1 MSWLRRLANVLRRE
15 KLDTDIDAELQ
26 FHLEMR
32 AADLRREGR
41 APADARREAS
51 RLLGN
56 AAALRD
62 RTREADVWV
71 WVETA
76 WQDVRYAL
84 RLLGRSPVFTV
95 AAVLTLAIGIGA
107 NAAMFGVLHAVLIKS
122 LPYPD
127 SDRLFVLFRT
137 SARAGGRTRV
147 APLDFAD
154 WRERSRAFTL
164 AAHVGTGF
172 TLTGAGD
179 PELVIGQMVAGDL
192 FDVLGVRPALGA
204 GFGDAARPGAAADA
218 MVISHGLW
226 QRRFGGDPGVLGRT
240 ISANGRQYTIAGVM
254 PPRFFYQSA
263 RYQLWVP
270 FPLRA
275 PNPDNLPMTRDSR
288 YLQVIGRLNPGVTPA
303 AAADELAGLA
313 KSLGAEYPDSSANSA
328 IGMASLANEA
338 VGDVRAAL
346 QLLFAAVLLVLLIA
360 CGNVTSLL
368 LARFTVRGPEVV
380 VRTALGA
387 SRMRVI
393 RQFVV
398 ETVALYA
405 VGTAAGLLLAVWL
418 LNLLRGLAPG
428 VIPRADEIQMVLP
441 VALFACGTS
450 LVAALIFGL
459 VPAWQATRGSA
470 STDALRSRGASSSRP
485 HQRFRSAIVVAQLA
499 VALCLLSGA
508 SLVARSLLNL
518 QRVDKGFD
526 VEGRLVF
533 TVVMPAA
540 RYPNADAMRAF
551 YRRILDGLREQ
562 PAFARVGVTTHL
574 PLSGQDLENGLTIDG
589 YTPSAPDEQPIAA
602 LRGVSPGYLAAM
614 GIRLRAGRTFTE
626 ADDERAAPAAIVND
640 AFVRRYLGGG
650 DALGRRVSLG
660 GADGPW
666 RTIVGVV
673 GDVRHRALDADPRPE
688 LLLPYTQL
696 DPGFL
701 TAWARGLTVVVPGQD
716 HVTASADLVRETMR
730 RVDANTPVI
739 ELRPMSALVAAAVSA
754 PRFRTFVLS
763 VFALIAVALAAVGV
777 FGVLSYLVS
786 QRTREIGIRMALGAH
801 PRAIFRDVLGQ
812 GARLVFVGT
821 VIGVAAGALLS
832 RWIGGLLFQVSPA
845 DPLTIG
851 AAACCLALVA
861 LVAALVPAKRATAV
875 EPNSALR
882 AG

>member
-1 MSWLRRLANVLRRE
+1 MSWLRRLANVFRRE
-15 KLDTDIDAELQ
+15 RLDSDIEAELQ

-41 APADARREAS
+41 APAEARREAS

-56 AAALRD
+56 ASALRD
-62 RTREADVWV
+62 RTRDADVWV
-71 WVETA
+71 WLETA
-76 WQDVRYAL
+76 WQDARYAV
-84 RLLGRSPVFTV
+84 RLLAKSPVFTA

-107 NAAMFGVLHAVLIKS
+107 NAAMFGVLHAVLIKP
-122 LPYPD
+122 LPYPE

-147 APLDFAD
+147 APLDFVD
-154 WRERSRAFTL
+154 WRQRSRAFTL

-172 TLTGAGD
+172 TLTGTGD
-179 PELVIGQMVAGDL
+179 PELVVGQMVAGDL

-204 GFGDAARPGAAADA
+204 GFGDSARPGAGDDA
-218 MVISHGLW
+218 MVLSHGLW
-226 QRRFGGDPGVLGRT
+226 QRRFGGDPSVLGRT
-240 ISANGRQYTIAGVM
+240 ISANGRPYTIAGVM
-254 PPRFFYQSA
+254 PPRFSYQGP

-275 PNPDNLPMTRDSR
+275 PNPNNLPITRDSR

-303 AAADELAGLA
+303 AATEEMNALA
-313 KSLGAEYPDSSANSA
+313 KSLAGEYPDSNADST
-328 IGMASLANEA
+328 IGMASLTNEA

-346 QLLFAAVLLVLLIA
+346 ELLFAAVLLVLLIA

-398 ETVALYA
+398 ETVVLYA
-405 VGTAAGLLLAVWL
+405 VGTAAGLLLGVWL

-428 VIPRADEIQMVLP
+428 VIPRADEIQMALP

-450 LVAALIFGL
+450 LVAALVFGL
-459 VPAWQATRGSA
+459 VPAWQATRESA
-470 STDALRSRGASSSRP
+470 STDALRSRATTSSRP
-485 HQRFRSAIVVAQLA
+485 HQRFRSTIVVAQLA

-518 QRVDKGFD
+518 HRVEKGFD
-526 VEGRLVF
+526 AEGRVVF
-533 TVVMPAA
+533 TVVMPPA
-540 RYPNADAMRAF
+540 RFPNADSMRAF
-551 YRRILDGLREQ
+551 YRRILAGLHEQ
-562 PAFARVGVTTHL
+562 PGFARVGLTTHL

-589 YTPSAPDEQPIAA
+589 YTPPTPAEQPIAA
-602 LRGVSPGYLAAM
+602 LRGISPDYMTAM
-614 GIRLRAGRTFTE
+614 GIRLRAGRAFTE
-626 ADDERAAPAAIVND
+626 ADDERAAPTGIVNE
-640 AFVRRYLGGG
+640 AFVRRYLGGA

-673 GDVRHRALDADPRPE
+673 ADVRHRALDADARPE

-701 TAWARGLTVVVPGQD
+701 TAWARGLTVVVRGEGD
-716 HVTASADLVRETMR
+716 VTASADLVRATMR
-730 RVDANTPVI
+730 RVDANSPVI
-739 ELRPMSALVAAAVSA
+739 ELRPMTALVAAAVSA

-763 VFALIAVALAAVGV
+763 VFALIAVVLAAVGV

-801 PRAIFRDVLGQ
+801 PRAIFREVLGQ
-812 GARLVFVGT
+812 GARLVLIGT
-821 VIGVAAGALLS
+821 VLGVAAGALLS
-832 RWIGGLLFQVSPA
+832 RWIGGLLFQVSPV

-861 LVAALVPAKRATAV
+861 LVAALVPARRATAV
-875 EPNSALR
+875 NPIAALR
-882 AG
+882 N